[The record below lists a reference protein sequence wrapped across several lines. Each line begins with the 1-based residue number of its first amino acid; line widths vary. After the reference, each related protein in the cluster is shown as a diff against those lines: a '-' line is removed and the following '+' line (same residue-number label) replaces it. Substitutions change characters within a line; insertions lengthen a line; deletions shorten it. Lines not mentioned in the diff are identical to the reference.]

1 VRALGLTH
9 GPVHAELRY
18 NQEGAWILEV
28 HARPIGGLCARAVRL
43 AGGTPLE
50 ELILV
55 HALGGDTSSV
65 RQDSGASGVMMIPI
79 PKGGIYHSVEGVER
93 ARAVCGIEDVVITA
107 AEGQHLIPLPEGA
120 TYLGFIFARG
130 ETPAGV
136 EAALRRSHAQLTF
149 RIATTLETLSPSS

>member
-1 VRALGLTH
+1 V
-9 GPVHAELRY
+9 
-18 NQEGAWILEV
+18 
-28 HARPIGGLCARAVRL
+28 
-43 AGGTPLE
+43 GGTPLE

-55 HALGGDTSSV
+55 HALGGDTSQAN
-65 RQDSGASGVMMIPI
+65 QDSGASGVMMIPI

-130 ETPAGV
+130 ETPGAV